1 MSALVAI
8 VGRPNVGKS
17 TLFNRLV
24 GERKAIVE
32 DISGVTRDRN
42 YGNSEWNG
50 MPFDVVDTGGFV
62 ESSTDV
68 FEKEIKKQVL
78 LTLEEASIILLVVDV
93 TTGITSLDDDIV
105 KLLRKSSKPCFL
117 IVNKVDNDERLFAA
131 YEFLSL
137 GFERT
142 FNLSAITGSG
152 SGELLDELVNFL
164 PKEEE
169 EIEKEEGIPTVALIG
184 RPNVGKSSLF
194 NLLLGEERSIVTNI
208 AGTTRDMVLE
218 RFNKFGKT
226 FDLVDTA
233 GVRKKAKVK
242 ENVEFYSVMR
252 SIKSIDLADIVVLML
267 DARNP
272 LEAQDLNL
280 LHLAESKGKGIVLA
294 VNKWDLINK
303 DNQSHTEFTRYIKE
317 KLRPF
322 DDVPILFVSVLE
334 KDRVLKLLDS
344 IEQVYENLH
353 RRISTSKLND
363 LLLPVISAK
372 PPPSKRGKNISIKYV
387 SQIKSKRVNFAFFSN
402 HPKDID
408 ATYKRFLENIL
419 RKEFEFTGVPVNIYV
434 RKK

>member
-1 MSALVAI
+1 MSGLVAI

-32 DISGVTRDRN
+32 DVSGVTRDRN
-42 YGNSEWNG
+42 YGSSEWSG
-50 MPFDVVDTGGFV
+50 VAFDVVDTGGFV
-62 ESSTDV
+62 DRSDDV

-78 LTLEEASIILLVVDV
+78 LSIEEASVILLVVDV
-93 TTGITSLDDDIV
+93 STGVTALDDDIA
-105 KLLRKSSKPCFL
+105 KLLRKSNKACFL
-117 IVNKVDNDERLFAA
+117 IVNKVDNDERLFAS

-137 GFERT
+137 GFEKT
-142 FNLSAITGSG
+142 YPLSAITGSG
-152 SGELLDELVNFL
+152 TGELLDEMIRFL

-169 EIEKEEGIPTVALIG
+169 KEKEEGIPSVALIG

-194 NLLLGEERSIVTNI
+194 NLLLGKERSIVTNI
-208 AGTTRDMVLE
+208 AGTTRDMVVE

-233 GVRKKAKVK
+233 GVRKKGKVK

-267 DARNP
+267 DAQQP

-280 LHLAESKGKGIVLA
+280 LHLAESKGKGIIIA
-294 VNKWDLINK
+294 VNKWDLIEK
-303 DNQSHTEFTRYIKE
+303 DHESHGNYTEFIKE

-344 IEQVYENLH
+344 IEEVNENLH
-353 RRISTSKLND
+353 RRISTSKLNE
-363 LLLPVISAK
+363 LLLPIVSAK
-372 PPPSKRGKNISIKYV
+372 PPPSKRGKAIGIKYV
-387 SQIKSKRVNFAFFSN
+387 SQIKSKRVNFAFFCN
-402 HPKDID
+402 HPKDVD
-408 ATYKRFLENIL
+408 ASYKRFLENIL
-419 RKEFEFTGVPVNIYV
+419 RKEFAFRGVPINVYV